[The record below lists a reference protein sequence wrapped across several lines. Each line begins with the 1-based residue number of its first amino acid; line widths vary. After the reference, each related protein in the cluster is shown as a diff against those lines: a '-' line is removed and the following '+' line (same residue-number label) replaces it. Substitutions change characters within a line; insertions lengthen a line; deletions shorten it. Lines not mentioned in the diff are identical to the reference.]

1 MGKAVSFNNLK
12 GKKKPE
18 KQISVMLGMLAPGSQ
33 VNWQT
38 QECLEAMLNHMAYN
52 RLSDGRCK
60 YVIKKHTQIVTNIF
74 IGRNKLCHS
83 AIENNCDWLLM
94 IDSDMT
100 FPPDACDRLL
110 AHKKDFV
117 SALAFKKKY
126 PFTPVMAKKTIAED
140 DASTYSVIANW
151 VDNALLK
158 VDGIGTAFLLL
169 NMKEVKK
176 LKEPWFFH
184 EYLEKSKTILG
195 SDYYFCNKAS
205 AKGHQMW
212 VDTSLKIGHIGEY
225 NYGYEDFVNHG
236 GPVKTVPETDD
247 PSTDYDTL
255 VEYKAKLDAE
265 KLKLEE
271 AEKELETVKK
281 E

>member
-1 MGKAVSFNNLK
+1 MSKAVSFNNLK

-18 KQISVMLGMLAPGSQ
+18 KQISVMLGMLAPGSM

-74 IGRNKLCHS
+74 DGRNKLCHS

-100 FPPDACDRLL
+100 FPPDSCDRLL
-110 AHKKDFV
+110 AHKKNFV
-117 SALAFKKKY
+117 SALAFKKAF
-126 PFTPVMAKKTIAED
+126 PFTAVMAKKTRSDED
-140 DASTYSVIANW
+140 VSTYSVIGNW
-151 VDNALLK
+151 VDNALIK

-169 NMKEVKK
+169 NMKKVKK

-184 EYLEKSKTILG
+184 EYIEHTKTILG

-205 AKGHQMW
+205 AAGHQMW

-225 NYGYEDFVNHG
+225 NYGFEDYVNHG
-236 GPVKTVPETDD
+236 GPVKKVPETSD

-255 VEYKAKLDAE
+255 AEYKAKLDA
-265 KLKLEE
+265 KKLEL
-271 AEKELETVKK
+271 KDTKGKMSIVKK
-281 E
+281 G